1 MKATVL
7 VIDDDET
14 IRHFLPRELKAE
26 GYQVLTAD
34 SGRAGLQIL
43 EKEPADLVL
52 LDIRLPDLSGI
63 QVLEKIR
70 AQWPEQIVVMLT
82 GEPEHETAVQAM
94 RLGARDYL
102 TKGKPIREELL
113 LVLEREL
120 EARQLGREVQHHRQE
135 KSQKFSREFVRGQ
148 SAAMEAVYTVVDQ
161 VAESDSTSVLIEGES
176 GTGKELIAHRIH
188 ELSARRDKPLLEVNC
203 AAIPREL
210 LESELFG
217 HEKGAFTDA
226 RQQKQGLLELA
237 NGGTLF
243 LDEVGEMSLTIQVKL
258 LRVLERMTFKRV
270 GGTKDITV
278 SVRVISAT
286 NQNLETMV
294 REQRFREDLYF
305 RLKVVPIRVP
315 PLRERREDILPLAR
329 HFLAQF
335 NRQFGKTFEAIDP
348 GAEQILLTY
357 PWPGNIRELRNLFER
372 IVLLSQGTR
381 ILTQHLTTAI
391 APQPARGDAT
401 SLDTLR
407 SVLEE
412 GQIPD
417 GGFDLEGVLGQIER
431 EIIQRALDR
440 SSGNQSRT
448 AGLLQMKRDKLRYR
462 MKLYG
467 FQDTP
472 AADVG

>member
-26 GYQVLTAD
+26 GYEVFTAE
-34 SGRAGLQIL
+34 SGKAGLQIL

-52 LDIRLPDLSGI
+52 LDIRMPDMTGI
-63 QVLEKIR
+63 QVLERIR
-70 AQWPEQIVVMLT
+70 QQWPDQIVVMLT
-82 GEPEHETAVQAM
+82 GEPDHETAVQAM

-113 LVLEREL
+113 LVLDREL
-120 EARQLGREVQHHRQE
+120 QSQRLVREVHHHRQE
-135 KSQKFSREFVRGQ
+135 KSQKFSRDFVRGQ
-148 SAAMEAVYTVVDQ
+148 SQAMQQVYTIVEQ
-161 VAESDSTSVLIEGES
+161 VAQSDSTSVLIEGES

-188 ELSARRDKPLLEVNC
+188 ELSARRDKPMLEVNC

-243 LDEVGEMSLTIQVKL
+243 LDEVGEMSLTIQVKV

-286 NQNLETMV
+286 NQNLESMV
-294 REQRFREDLYF
+294 RDQRFREDLFY

-315 PLRERREDILPLAR
+315 PLRERREDILPLAQ

-335 NRQFGKTFEAIDP
+335 NRLFGKSFAAIDP
-348 GAEQILLTY
+348 GAEQILLSY

-381 ILTQHLTTAI
+381 ILPQHLTAAI
-391 APQPARGDAT
+391 APAPSRSEASSLQVLRGI
-401 SLDTLR
+401 
-407 SVLEE
+407 LEA

-417 GGFDLEGVLGQIER
+417 DGFDLEGTLGGIER
-431 EIIQRALDR
+431 DIIRRALDR
-440 SSGNQSRT
+440 SGGNQSRT
-448 AGLLQMKRDKLRYR
+448 AELLQMKRDKLRYR

-467 FQDTP
+467 FQDAP